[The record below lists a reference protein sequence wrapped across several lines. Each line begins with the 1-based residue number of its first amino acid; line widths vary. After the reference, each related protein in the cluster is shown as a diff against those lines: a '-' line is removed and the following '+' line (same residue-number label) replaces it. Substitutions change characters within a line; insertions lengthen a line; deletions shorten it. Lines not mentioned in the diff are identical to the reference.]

1 MKGKI
6 FSIILLILLITTM
19 IQTLSSVSYVV
30 TVETNKVKY
39 YRYETVYI
47 TVTITEN
54 GNPVKDVIVG
64 IQVDDP
70 DGNPIYVDQGT
81 TDDNGKVSFHFTVG
95 DPCCPA
101 KYGWYNVTAST
112 PGGKSTTKFQ
122 VVPRPPPVGGKIE
135 KIDKIELLSLLIV
148 DNLGPIILTAAIIF
162 VICCIIKM
170 FSHKEK

>member
-1 MKGKI
+1 MKEKI
-6 FSIILLILLITTM
+6 ISLILPLILLTIVTV
-19 IQTLSSVSYVV
+19 QTISVSYVV
-30 TVETNKVKY
+30 TVETDKIKY
-39 YRYETVYI
+39 HRYEVVYI

-54 GNPVKDVIVG
+54 GNPVKGVVVG

-70 DGNPIYVDQGT
+70 DGNPIYVEQGT

-112 PGGKSTTKFQ
+112 PGGKATTKFQ
-122 VVPRPPPVGGKIE
+122 VVPRPPVGGKIE
-135 KIDKIELLSLLIV
+135 KIDKIELLSLLIM

-162 VICCIIKM
+162 IICCTIKM

>member
-1 MKGKI
+1 MKEK
-6 FSIILLILLITTM
+6 LLILPLILLTIGTA
-19 IQTLSSVSYVV
+19 QTISVSYVV
-30 TVETNKVKY
+30 TVETDKIKY
-39 YRYETVYI
+39 YRYEVVYI

-54 GNPVKDVIVG
+54 GNPVKGVIVG

-70 DGNPIYVDQGT
+70 DGNPIYVEQGT

-112 PGGKSTTKFQ
+112 PGGKATTKFQ
-122 VVPRPPPVGGKIE
+122 VVPRPPVGGKVE

-148 DNLGPIILTAAIIF
+148 DNLGLIILTAAIIF

-170 FSHKEK
+170 FSYKEK

>member
-1 MKGKI
+1 MKEKI
-6 FSIILLILLITTM
+6 ISLILPLILLTIVTVQTT
-19 IQTLSSVSYVV
+19 SVSYVV
-30 TVETNKVKY
+30 TVETDKIKY
-39 YRYETVYI
+39 HRYEVVYI

-54 GNPVKDVIVG
+54 GNPVKGVIVG

-70 DGNPIYVDQGT
+70 DGNPIYVEQGT

-101 KYGWYNVTAST
+101 KHGWYNVTAST

-122 VVPRPPPVGGKIE
+122 VVPRPPVGGKIE

-148 DNLGPIILTAAIIF
+148 DNLGPIILTVAIIF
-162 VICCIIKM
+162 VICCIIKI
-170 FSHKEK
+170 FLYKEK